1 MSGSVCREVAKA
13 KFFKPSVLNM
23 DFSCGPATRRNSFA
37 VRLNDVKIGPSPCVF
52 PFVFFFFCN
61 VISEVCL
68 YFLCKCVFLY

>member
-1 MSGSVCREVAKA
+1 MSGSVCRELTKA

-52 PFVFFFFCN
+52 PFVVFF
-61 VISEVCL
+61 L
-68 YFLCKCVFLY
+68 